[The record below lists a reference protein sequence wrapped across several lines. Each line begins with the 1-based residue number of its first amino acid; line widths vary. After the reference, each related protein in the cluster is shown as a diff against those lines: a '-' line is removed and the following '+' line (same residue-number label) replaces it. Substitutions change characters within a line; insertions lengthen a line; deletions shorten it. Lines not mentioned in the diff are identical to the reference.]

1 MLEKST
7 LLRRS
12 SVGFIA
18 EMIVSILPVS
28 SATSKESKFM
38 FLITNLTPKSLAN
51 FFKRRS
57 RYLYA
62 ISTPFENTSRFASGI
77 TR

>member
-18 EMIVSILPVS
+18 EIIVSILPVS
-28 SATSKESKFM
+28 SATSKESKFI

-51 FFKRRS
+51 F
-57 RYLYA
+57 LA
-62 ISTPFENTSRFASGI
+62 I
-77 TR
+77 